1 MINDSTNI
9 MYFRV
14 AEFDQSALHG
24 AVHRFLFV
32 YKPVLLVLRC
42 QNFHDLKPL
51 RYSYDRVTSLIFN
64 FLDGNPLLPPIS
76 NHGTKTSL

>member
-1 MINDSTNI
+1 MH
-9 MYFRV
+9 FRV
-14 AEFDQSALHG
+14 AGFDQSAPN
-24 AVHRFLFV
+24 RFLSV

-64 FLDGNPLLPPIS
+64 FLAIDVQVININELKRQVFVYFKPTI
-76 NHGTKTSL
+76 K

>member
-42 QNFHDLKPL
+42 QNFHDLKSL
-51 RYSYDRVTSLIFN
+51 RYSYDRVTSLISN
-64 FLDGNPLLPPIS
+64 FQAY
-76 NHGTKTSL
+76 GTHN